1 MVDVSATFGRARRR
15 GAYRRLVR
23 VVRRTPRRDE
33 LLPLDEV
40 TRRLR
45 PFSRRYVG
53 MRSIAVANV
62 VGTDSRVG
70 DFDRRF
76 LPLRRQIGDRWQRV
90 EDAFP
95 EGDFPPIVVYQVGEA
110 YFVIDGH
117 HRVAIARQRRMEA
130 IDAEVTELRADWHLP
145 ADADIVEIIHVEQR
159 RIFMEESG
167 LREARPDADIRLG
180 RLAGYIELLENVQVH
195 GYHLMREA
203 GRALDPAEIAADW
216 YDTVYLP
223 AVEAIR
229 GEGLSELFPGATEP
243 ELFLTVYQR
252 RRHLFPDCGCP
263 PLQETA
269 GRMRAE
275 TKRPRRLRRRA
286 KSPTG

>member
-1 MVDVSATFGRARRR
+1 VSTTFGRARRR
-15 GAYRRLVR
+15 STYRRLAR
-23 VVRRTPRRDE
+23 VVRRSPRRDE

-45 PFSRRYVG
+45 PIGRRYVG
-53 MRSIAVANV
+53 MRAIPVSNV
-62 VGTDSRVG
+62 VGTDSRG
-70 DFDRRF
+70 SDFDRRF
-76 LPLRRQIGDRWQRV
+76 HPRRRDIGDRWRSV

-117 HRVAIARQRRMEA
+117 HRVAIARQRGMET
-130 IDAEVTELRADWHLP
+130 IDAEVTELKADWHLP
-145 ADADIVEIIHVEQR
+145 ANADIVEVIHVEQR

-167 LREARPDADIRLG
+167 LAQARPHTEVRAG
-180 RLAGYIELLENVQVH
+180 RLAAYIELLENVQVH
-195 GYHLMREA
+195 GYHLMLDA
-203 GRALDPAEIAADW
+203 GRALDAAEIAADW
-216 YDTVYLP
+216 HDTVYRP
-223 AVEAIR
+223 AVDAIHA
-229 GEGLSELFPGATEP
+229 EGLTESFPDQTDG

-269 GRMRAE
+269 SRMAAE
-275 TKRPRRLRRRA
+275 SRKRRRVRRRA
-286 KSPTG
+286 RSRTT

>member
-1 MVDVSATFGRARRR
+1 MA
-15 GAYRRLVR
+15 
-23 VVRRTPRRDE
+23 
-33 LLPLDEV
+33 
-40 TRRLR
+40 
-45 PFSRRYVG
+45 RRYVG
-53 MRSIAVANV
+53 MRAIPVANV
-62 VGTDSRVG
+62 VGTDSRG
-70 DFDRRF
+70 SDFDRRF
-76 LPLRRQIGDRWQRV
+76 HPRRRDIGDRWRRV
-90 EDAFP
+90 EEAFP
-95 EGDFPPIVVYQVGEA
+95 EGDFPPIVVYQVGDG

-117 HRVAIARQRRMEA
+117 HRVAIAHQRGMDT

-159 RIFMEESG
+159 RIFLEESG
-167 LREARPDADIRLG
+167 LAQARPDADIRVG
-180 RLAGYIELLENVQVH
+180 RLAAYIELLENVQVH

-203 GRALDPAEIAADW
+203 GGALEPAEIAADW
-216 YDTVYLP
+216 HDSVYLP

-229 GEGLSELFPGATEP
+229 AEGLGKLFPGETEA

-275 TKRPRRLRRRA
+275 SKPRRLRLPSRTRA
-286 KSPTG
+286 G